1 MSLPS
6 PLQLPR
12 APGWRSGI
20 PVHVFRTLPCQ
31 VINKSGRSR
40 AQPCRARKTEGSF
53 EDVSEGPP
61 RPPPLVGGSSS
72 TAEDPPSPRES
83 SSSGIQLPSWVD
95 RDDLNTVA
103 IAVVVSYAIRWFV
116 AEPRFIPSLSMYP
129 TFEVGDRF
137 VAEKLTY
144 RFAHPPTA
152 GDIVIFRPPKGI
164 GGNGGWLD
172 DNVFVKRVV
181 AVAGDTVE
189 VKKGAL
195 FVNGEERV
203 EEYLAER
210 PAYEMESL
218 TVPPRHVFVMG
229 DNRNNSYDS
238 HLWGPLPLE
247 NVVGR
252 AVWKY
257 WPLQE
262 FGPVDRTFTRS
273 GTGLAG
279 ELAAPP
285 LKG

>member
-1 MSLPS
+1 MVCLQVKAHVISMHGWRIVLAMSLRHARLLS
-6 PLQLPR
+6 MLQHSQQPQSGLP
-12 APGWRSGI
+12 
-20 PVHVFRTLPCQ
+20 
-31 VINKSGRSR
+31 
-40 AQPCRARKTEGSF
+40 
-53 EDVSEGPP
+53 
-61 RPPPLVGGSSS
+61 S
-72 TAEDPPSPRES
+72 TAR
-83 SSSGIQLPSWVD
+83 
-95 RDDLNTVA
+95 R
-103 IAVVVSYAIRWFV
+103 FV

-181 AVAGDTVE
+181 AVAGTRQSKGLCSWGPCIAVICAVRGLDRLRTSLQRFSGGSSRASHALQSSPACSRGGPWPPGHTIAPCMGFISLVPMSHQSLPSGDTVE

-218 TVPPRHVFVMG
+218 TVPPR
-229 DNRNNSYDS
+229 
-238 HLWGPLPLE
+238 
-247 NVVGR
+247 
-252 AVWKY
+252 
-257 WPLQE
+257 
-262 FGPVDRTFTRS
+262 
-273 GTGLAG
+273 
-279 ELAAPP
+279 
-285 LKG
+285 